1 MFVVDSAAV
10 SSAAGLTEAA
20 EYLHDVL
27 LTLQKK
33 HTQGKTSKTADATP
47 VLVAANKQDVFT
59 SLPAGL
65 VKTKLEDEITKVR
78 LTRSKGLMDSGVG
91 MEDDVGGVDE
101 EQNWLG
107 EYGSKTFKF
116 SQMEGHGIEVK
127 VAGGNIKGDGDQGG
141 KVEHWWAWV
150 GDNL

>member
-27 LTLQKK
+27 LMLQKK
-33 HTQGKTSKTADATP
+33 HTQGKTSKNDNATP

-59 SLPAGL
+59 SLPAGI

-107 EYGSKTFKF
+107 EYGSTACKF
-116 SQMEGHGIEVK
+116 AQMEEHGVEGK
-127 VAGGNIKGDGDQGG
+127 VAGGHVKGDGEQAG
-141 KVEHWWAWV
+141 KVGEWWAWV

>member
-1 MFVVDSAAV
+1 VVDSAAI

-20 EYLHDVL
+20 EYLHEVL
-27 LTLQKK
+27 LLLQKK
-33 HTQGKTSKTADATP
+33 HTQGKTSKTEAMP
-47 VLVAANKQDVFT
+47 VLIAANKQDVFS
-59 SLPAGL
+59 SLPVGL
-65 VKTKLEDEITKVR
+65 VRAKLEDEITKVR

-107 EYGSKTFKF
+107 EFGSVKFKF
-116 SQMEGHGIEVK
+116 AQMEEHGIEVK
-127 VAGGNIKGDGDQGG
+127 VAGGNVKGDGSDAGRVG
-141 KVEHWWAWV
+141 EWWAWV